1 MNIQDFEK
9 SFLPALSRSAR
20 DTFSAHVESLID
32 ERWLWFEKF
41 RKILTDARSELG
53 KAASTVTNIQAYGAE
68 LQRLLE
74 NCEELLAEPGSIPG
88 NPFGEL
94 TERFARL
101 TEQIIPDKETLAEQ
115 PLSRSFWKRKPED
128 NFLVRLK
135 KSRYSLK
142 YSVCNLFR
150 KKERRY
156 YGRQSLNATSLLT
169 HYTVQPLLN
178 KALLLEREVMHAFAK
193 QLQEYHSLFEKQL
206 LSLTG
211 KEILDIDKGLINKD
225 RLVQNIEEGEKWLDN
240 LLSGKSR
247 EQWKDYLV
255 SEFEKYAGERIEQSK
270 QIIVTAGTPLLP
282 GKKFSASLNA
292 SNHKEL
298 MHSLDTLTK
307 QWQLFFRG
315 EISDWLKDLEML
327 MLQVQIINID
337 HLTKKAILDKYSTQL
352 LPKTDKAISL
362 LSGSLTHL
370 KSLIN
375 ENEDNIK
382 QHILKENRSM
392 IRDLRKVHIPE
403 VIDAFDQT
411 QILKKL
417 ESFRS
422 RIRYRMD
429 GLSEHYSIVESS
441 DPDTFHPKMTVSG
454 IDLKS
459 IILPEFYQPFES
471 RFFRFQDD
479 IEQKIS
485 GLLRDLSEISLVI
498 EVNLESAL
506 EALHEDDQKKMRTD
520 ANQVV
525 IEGLERSE
533 NLMKNIRQEMQSLAT
548 QVNGELTSLT
558 VQLLSDVRELAD
570 NDKIMNLRFRLAKVG
585 TFAGIHRMGQG
596 IANIF
601 RLYIMPVIRWFA
613 SNVLMV
619 RTGYSH
625 IKRLTGLESASE
637 ENRRALHRLLYTS
650 RSRIEKL
657 PFVYQRLFR
666 LEPLKDERLFSA
678 RDDRLEELTETISN
692 WRKGEY
698 SNTVVIGEKGSG
710 RTSLINIL
718 VNRSFRAYSVHR
730 LDLFRSAL
738 DEKTFTG
745 QLIEVFRLKGI
756 TTQEELKDAL
766 TSLEKP
772 VVCVVENLHNL
783 YLRTVDGFSLLEKF
797 LLLMSATQKKVFWI
811 TTCGTYGWNYLDK
824 VIRISRY
831 FENIVSLSDLNNKTL
846 REVILKRHRL
856 SGYNLHYLPSV
867 ETRQN
872 RKFRRLKD
880 EKQKQNYLSDLYFS
894 QLNALAGGNISI
906 AFLLWQL
913 SIKDFKND
921 KLFINDKIEFATGLL
936 NLLPQDE
943 VFTLGALM
951 EHEVLT
957 EDQHARIFNMDG
969 ETSLLILGS
978 MLNRGLLVKTGSGYH
993 IHLLLYKE
1001 VVRLLTDKNII
1012 H

>member
-9 SFLPALSRSAR
+9 SFLPELTRIAR
-20 DTFSAHVESLID
+20 DTFSAHVESLMD
-32 ERWLWFEKF
+32 EHWLWFEKF
-41 RKILTDARSELG
+41 REIMTNAQSELG
-53 KAASTVTNIQAYGAE
+53 KVVNTETDIQAYTAA
-68 LQRLLE
+68 LQHLLE
-74 NCEELLAEPGSIPG
+74 SCEELLSETGSVPG

-94 TERFARL
+94 TERF
-101 TEQIIPDKETLAEQ
+101 TIIPEQIVPDKELLAEQ
-115 PLSRSFWKRKPED
+115 PLSKNFWKRNPAD
-128 NFLVRLK
+128 SFLVRLIK
-135 KSRYSLK
+135 FRYSLK
-142 YSVCNLFR
+142 YRIYNLFR
-150 KKERRY
+150 KKERRF
-156 YGRQSLNATSLLT
+156 YGIQSLLAASFLQR
-169 HYTVQPLLN
+169 YAIQPLLD
-178 KALLLEREVMHAFAK
+178 KALQLEREVIHAFAK
-193 QLQEYHSLFEKQL
+193 QLQEYHSMFEKQL
-206 LSLTG
+206 LSLAG
-211 KEILDIDKGLINKD
+211 KEILDIENGLINQDGLGK
-225 RLVQNIEEGEKWLDN
+225 NIEEGEKWQDN
-240 LLSGKSR
+240 LLNGKTR
-247 EQWKDYLV
+247 EHWKNFLV
-255 SEFEKYAGERIEQSK
+255 SEFEEYIGELTLQS
-270 QIIVTAGTPLLP
+270 QDMILIAGTPLLP
-282 GKKFSASLNA
+282 EKKFSASLNA
-292 SNHKEL
+292 SNYKNLIHT
-298 MHSLDTLTK
+298 LDTRSK
-307 QWQLFFRG
+307 QWQTFFRG
-315 EISDWLKDLEML
+315 EISDWLKDLELL

-337 HLTKKAILDKYSTQL
+337 HLTKKAILDKYNTQL

-362 LSGSLTHL
+362 LAGSLTHL
-370 KSLIN
+370 KGLIN

-392 IRDLRKVHIPE
+392 IRDLRKIHIPE

-417 ESFRS
+417 DSFRS

-429 GLSEHYSIVESS
+429 GLSEQYSIVESS
-441 DPDTFHPKMTVSG
+441 DPDTIQPKMTVSG

-471 RFFRFQDD
+471 RFIRFQDD
-479 IEQKIS
+479 IENRIS

-506 EALHEDDQKKMRTD
+506 EALHEDDQKKMRAD

-533 NLMKNIRQEMQSLAT
+533 SLLKKIRMEMQSLAT

-558 VQLLSDVRELAD
+558 SQLLTNIRELAD
-570 NDKIMNLRFRLAKVG
+570 NDKIMNLRFRLAKAG
-585 TFAGIHRMGQG
+585 TFAGLHRMGHG
-596 IANIF
+596 IVF
-601 RLYIMPVIRWFA
+601 FFHQYVMPVIRWFA

-666 LEPLKDERLFSA
+666 LEPLKDERFFTA
-678 RDDRLEELTETISN
+678 REDRLEELAETIAN

-698 SNTVVIGEKGSG
+698 STTVVIGEKGSG

-718 VNRSFRAYSVHR
+718 ASRSFRAYSVHR
-730 LDLFRSAL
+730 LDLNRTIL
-738 DEKTFTG
+738 DENTFTG

-756 TTQEELKDAL
+756 TTLEELKDAL
-766 TSLEKP
+766 ISIEKP
-772 VVCVVENLHNL
+772 LVCVVENLHNL
-783 YLRTVDGFSLLEKF
+783 YIRTVDGFGLLEKF

-811 TTCGTYGWNYLDK
+811 ATCGTYGWNYLDK

-831 FENIVSLSDLNNKTL
+831 FENEISLNDLNNKTL

-856 SGYNLHYLPSV
+856 SGYNLHYLPSA

-872 RKFRRLKD
+872 RKYRKLKD

-894 QLNALAGGNISI
+894 QLNTLAGGNISI

-913 SIKDFKND
+913 SVKDFKND

-957 EDQHARIFNMDG
+957 EQQHARIFKMN
-969 ETSLLILGS
+969 EEASLLILGS

-1001 VVRLLTDKNII
+1001 VVRLLTNKNII